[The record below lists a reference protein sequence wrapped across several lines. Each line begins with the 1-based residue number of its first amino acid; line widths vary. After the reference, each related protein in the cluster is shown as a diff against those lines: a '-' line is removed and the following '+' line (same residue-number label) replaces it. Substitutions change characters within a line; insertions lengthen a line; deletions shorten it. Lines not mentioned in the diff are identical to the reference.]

1 MTTPRNIAVFID
13 FENFGQD
20 DSFDAH
26 AVIERLKEKGRLLI
40 KRAYAD
46 WGRFAKYKRMML
58 ENSIELTEMPSHGGR
73 GKNSAD
79 IQLVVDALEIAL
91 TRDYIDTFVVVSGD
105 SDFTPLISKLRMQG
119 KYVIVVGEQRQLSG
133 LIKGYCDELIYY
145 RTLIGGPQKV
155 EVGSGEMEA
164 ALGLLQR
171 AVTLLEKD
179 GSEPRGSQVK
189 TIMRQLD
196 PSFDE
201 ANSGFS
207 QFRRFLKAARDKG
220 LIRMSEMDSGGD
232 VLVSSSSNS
241 LRGSGESGSRR
252 SDGSR
257 RRSEG
262 FNDERHSGE
271 DARRDERGDRG
282 EEFEAGRAEGER
294 GARRGRGRGR
304 AGRDDE
310 RGGEERGGEER
321 SREERGQGGR
331 RDEEDRAEEP
341 IRRERVRREV
351 VKRPGMPP
359 VAAGVQATEPESSS
373 GAEPDGAGAD
383 SFAPAAV
390 SSSIQPV
397 EELAAAP
404 QSAAESISVPPG
416 DGPASAPSEVVPA
429 AAKKVARK
437 RTTTPRAATAR
448 SPRKRAGQGPSPIG
462 PDSETPPAPA
472 TE

>member
-155 EVGSGEMEA
+155 EAGSGELEA
-164 ALGLLQR
+164 AFELLQR
-171 AVTLLEKD
+171 AVILLEKD

-201 ANSGFS
+201 ANHGFS
-207 QFRRFLKAARDKG
+207 QFRRFLKTARDKG
-220 LIRMSEMDSGGD
+220 LIRMAEMDSGGD
-232 VLVSSSSNS
+232 VLVASSGSGSNS
-241 LRGSGESGSRR
+241 APGGSPSRR
-252 SDGSR
+252 EGRDR
-257 RRSEG
+257 RRSEPRPG
-262 FNDERHSGE
+262 DEP
-271 DARRDERGDRG
+271 
-282 EEFEAGRAEGER
+282 
-294 GARRGRGRGR
+294 
-304 AGRDDE
+304 
-310 RGGEERGGEER
+310 RGGDSLL
-321 SREERGQGGR
+321 SREEPGQ
-331 RDEEDRAEEP
+331 RDEPRRAEARREEP
-341 IRRERVRREV
+341 RRERVRREV
-351 VKRPGMPP
+351 VTRPP
-359 VAAGVQATEPESSS
+359 
-373 GAEPDGAGAD
+373 
-383 SFAPAAV
+383 
-390 SSSIQPV
+390 
-397 EELAAAP
+397 LAAAP
-404 QSAAESISVPPG
+404 PEQEEPSAADSVGQP
-416 DGPASAPSEVVPA
+416 GPAAAQPAESAAAFPDDGAA
-429 AAKKVARK
+429 AAKKAPRK
-437 RTTTPRAATAR
+437 RASRAR
-448 SPRKRAGQGPSPIG
+448 SPRKQAAADDQA
-462 PDSETPPAPA
+462 D
-472 TE
+472 